1 MQITIDIDNHK
12 IGESIEFITRF
23 KQDRVNIDS

>member
-23 KQDRVNIDS
+23 KQDSVIIDF